1 MLIYIINVY
10 TLYTSRDTSCV
21 PVDLMCAVD
30 SIRHVLKLQTY
41 NISADCAHLC
51 SAAAW
56 VTKREKFIDN
66 IDDLPLSNANR
77 NNSVANVCG
86 PS

>member
-51 SAAAW
+51 SAAA
-56 VTKREKFIDN
+56 
-66 IDDLPLSNANR
+66 
-77 NNSVANVCG
+77 
-86 PS
+86 